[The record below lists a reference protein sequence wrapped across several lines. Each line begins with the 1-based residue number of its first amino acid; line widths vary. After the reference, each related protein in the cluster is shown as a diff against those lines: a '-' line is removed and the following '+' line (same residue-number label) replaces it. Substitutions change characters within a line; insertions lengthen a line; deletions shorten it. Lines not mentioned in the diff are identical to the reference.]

1 MHKLCTANDTK
12 AWFGAVVRHQARKRI
27 WSDLSY
33 SFGDLYRASHYLKQ
47 PTWLRTLDHHY

>member
-1 MHKLCTANDTK
+1 MTLNP
-12 AWFGAVVRHQARKRI
+12 GLVLLYVIRPGNG
-27 WSDLSY
+27 SDLSY